1 VIYLVKKFNIIRK
14 TMLAQINVINW
25 IDFHSWKR
33 DYDMQQKYDLYQ
45 LIKKERG
52 QKGLEMIM
60 GLMED
65 D

>member
-1 VIYLVKKFNIIRK
+1 
-14 TMLAQINVINW
+14 MLAQINVINW